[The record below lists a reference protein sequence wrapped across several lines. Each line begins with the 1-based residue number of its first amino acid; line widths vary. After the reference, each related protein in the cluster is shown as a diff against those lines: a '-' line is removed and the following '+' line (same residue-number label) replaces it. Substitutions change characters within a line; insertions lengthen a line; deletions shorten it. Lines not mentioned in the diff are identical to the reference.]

1 MAVRLKDIADKAGVS
16 LTTVAHVMNGYTKSG
31 IKPETWQRVQKIAD
45 ELGYRPNAIAR
56 SLRFQK
62 THTIGVYTGY
72 EYRSMRDPFLAEVY
86 TGIQKAC
93 DELGYDYLVRSDMH
107 GKSLAEIRL
116 RLGDGKIDG
125 IVIHAPAHDP
135 VVDYVVER
143 KLPAIA
149 IADRQPHLPSMVAD
163 DFLGMEL
170 LVDYLWDRGHRDIWY
185 LTSVMRL
192 ESIIARSEKFE
203 ALMLARGG
211 RSKVVPY
218 PVDDPAGFLK
228 ELMHRDDRPTAICCW
243 NDYYAYELL
252 KHCLRDGVRIPDEL
266 AVVGFDGLLETRLP
280 ARELVTV
287 SAPWETMAC
296 DAVKLLVKS
305 LDGEP
310 APATTVVPVTL
321 ISGDTA

>member
-62 THTIGVYTGY
+62 THTIGVYSGY
-72 EYRSMRDPFLAEVY
+72 DYRSMRDPFLAEVY

-107 GKSLAEIRL
+107 GKTPAEIRL

-125 IVIHAPAHDP
+125 IVIHAPANDP
-135 VVDYVVER
+135 VVDYVVAR
-143 KLPAIA
+143 KLPAMA
-149 IADRQPHLPSMVAD
+149 IADRQPHIPSMVAD
-163 DFLGMEL
+163 DVQGMRL
-170 LVDYLWDRGHRDIWY
+170 LVDYLWSRGHRHIWY

-192 ESIIARSEKFE
+192 ESIVARSEQFGE
-203 ALMLARGG
+203 LMRERGG

-218 PVDDPAGFLK
+218 PVDAPDAFLK
-228 ELMHRDDRPTAICCW
+228 DLMSQSDRPSAVCCW

-252 KHCLRDGVRIPDEL
+252 KHCIRGGVGVPDEL

-280 ARELVTV
+280 ARDLVTV
-287 SAPWETMAC
+287 SAPWETMAY
-296 DAVKLLVKS
+296 DSVKLLVQS
-305 LDGEP
+305 LDGQP
-310 APATTVVPVTL
+310 APAMTVVPVTL
-321 ISGDTA
+321 IAGDTA